1 MQIAM
6 PDKNEKK
13 PAIKQTIDSG
23 PALIGHGTM
32 ERILKHGRS
41 QAITPE
47 MINV

>member
-6 PDKNEKK
+6 PDRNEKN

-23 PALIGHGTM
+23 PALIGHGTT
-32 ERILKHGRS
+32 ERILKQGKS

-47 MINV
+47 IINV